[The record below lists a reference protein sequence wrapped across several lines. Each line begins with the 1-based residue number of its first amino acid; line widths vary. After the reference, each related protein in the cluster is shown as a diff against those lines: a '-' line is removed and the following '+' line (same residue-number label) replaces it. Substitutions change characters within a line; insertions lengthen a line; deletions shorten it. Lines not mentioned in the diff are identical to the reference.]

1 MVDKMETKKPGQI
14 VSQQVPIQ
22 EFWRILTE
30 GS

>member
-1 MVDKMETKKPGQI
+1 MSDKMETEKLGQI
-14 VSQQVPIQ
+14 VSQQVLIQ